1 MKKLLLSASA
11 FALVAASSMVLAPSK
26 AEAIPAFA
34 RQTGSACLACH
45 FQEFPALAPYGRAFK
60 EGSFTSVGDQALV
73 EDDNLSI
80 PSVLNATF
88 VVRAQMIRTSGV
100 SGNAAGTAN
109 GSSTAY
115 VMPQDQNFLIA
126 GRAGTNTGVFVEF
139 GGGTGDTVNGGVNN
153 MQVMNSFDVG
163 GFKMG
168 LSWADTSFGADS
180 TLAVNSVYGQHSG
193 NVGDLGGSVGA
204 VNNSGFTNSIVGI
217 GTWIGNDMGFIQA
230 ALVAPGGAAGWTN
243 TVTTTA
249 VINAAGGATNVGLKF
264 AKLVKVAATLDVGG
278 FDTIVGAGTVA
289 GKVGKT
295 TGTTTSQDMDMQW
308 VYGQMQGDLGDM
320 SLGVYAD
327 WAHAKGT
334 ANGNILGANDAVTN
348 AGTTALFKN
357 YNALLTGEKFDAYSI
372 RATLEPVNR
381 FTVGLGYGKRDTKG
395 TAAQTVKHTVTA
407 VTASYQFYQNM
418 VMSLNYTSDK
428 QSGGGLAATAIGTNK
443 TTTLDYLIML

>member
-88 VVRAQMIRTSGV
+88 VVRAQMVRTS
-100 SGNAAGTAN
+100 T
-109 GSSTAY
+109 STATTTAW

-139 GGGTGDTVNGGVNN
+139 GGGTGDTQNGGVNN

-193 NVGDLGGSVGA
+193 AVGDLGGSVGA
-204 VNNSGFTNSIVGI
+204 INNSGFTNSIVGI
-217 GTWIGNDMGFIQA
+217 GTWLGNDMGFVQL
-230 ALVAPGGAAGWTN
+230 ALVAPGGAAGWLVAGTSGAG
-243 TVTTTA
+243 V
-249 VINAAGGATNVGLKF
+249 NAANGTVNVGLKF

-278 FDTIVGAGTVA
+278 FDTVVGVGTVA
-289 GKVGKT
+289 GKVGKSNGAAT
-295 TGTTTSQDMDMQW
+295 QGADMDMQW
-308 VYGQMQGDLGDM
+308 AYGQMQGDLGDM
-320 SLGVYAD
+320 TLGVYAD
-327 WAHAKGT
+327 YAHAKGT
-334 ANGNILGANDAVTN
+334 TNGNILGAQDTAGAIAN
-348 AGTTALFKN
+348 ANNIFNT
-357 YNALLTGEKFDAYSI
+357 YNALSSGEKFDAYSI

-381 FTVGLGYGKRDTKG
+381 VTFGVGYGYRKTNS
-395 TAAQTVKHTVTA
+395 ATVANQAKHNVTA

-418 VMSLNYTSDK
+418 VLSVNYTNDK
-428 QSGGGLAATAIGTNK
+428 ASAGAAAATSTK
-443 TTTLDYLIML
+443 TTTVDYLIML